1 MDANRDDDPDKDYWE
16 KLWTAFWGLTGD
28 EENAL
33 QRLRSVVIGGNLGSN
48 INKVGSVPFAK
59 DILSIISGYSVARTD
74 MEVAEDII
82 NASKSFIDSMGGN
95 GKKTRPEALSNVIA
109 AGAKLAGLP
118 VSNLK
123 RELVTTVRTAIQ
135 ATGNVAIEY
144 EYEKLFYNIY
154 STSNKDRYMGL
165 AFKAL
170 EQSDL
175 TTYEHIRKELKDFMA
190 LDNSSV
196 DSSMRSK
203 LDKERENDEDF
214 RLPDAA
220 ASLIGAKDRY
230 GTGEGEDKFTEND
243 LSSDDYIVYSRRKSE
258 LYRSM
263 ESGLED
269 SQVFRAFT
277 DEQKGKA
284 LSSAETY
291 AKKTALHEV
300 DKTYEVTDKWVLNAQ
315 EAQQKYGI
323 KPEIYVALKTQVS
336 DLESV
341 KDRNGDTITN
351 SKGLL
356 IMQAVYNM
364 PGLSEKQR
372 NALFEYLGVGKSIRH
387 YNKALV
393 NEKVR
398 KNARLAGK

>member
-1 MDANRDDDPDKDYWE
+1 
-16 KLWTAFWGLTGD
+16 
-28 EENAL
+28 
-33 QRLRSVVIGGNLGSN
+33 
-48 INKVGSVPFAK
+48 
-59 DILSIISGYSVARTD
+59 

-82 NASKSFIDSMGGN
+82 NASKSFIDSMGDN
-95 GKKTRPEALSNVIA
+95 GKKTRAEALSNVIA
-109 AGAKLAGLP
+109 AGAKIAGLP

-170 EQSDL
+170 EQGDL

-190 LDNSSV
+190 LDSTSV
-196 DSSMRSK
+196 DSGMQSRLEK
-203 LDKERENDEDF
+203 KQEKDGDY
-214 RLPDAA
+214 RLPQNA
-220 ASLIGAKDRY
+220 ASLIGAKDSY
-230 GTGEGEDKFTEND
+230 DDSEGEDKFTEND

-258 LYRSM
+258 LYSSM
-263 ESGLED
+263 ESGLKD
-269 SQVFRAFT
+269 SQVFGAFT
-277 DEQKGKA
+277 DEQKDKA

-291 AKKTALHEV
+291 AKKTALHET
-300 DKTYEVTDKWVLNAQ
+300 DKTYEISDKWVLKAQ
-315 EAQQKYGI
+315 EAQKKYGI

-341 KDRNGDTITN
+341 KDRNGETIPN

>member
-1 MDANRDDDPDKDYWE
+1 
-16 KLWTAFWGLTGD
+16 
-28 EENAL
+28 
-33 QRLRSVVIGGNLGSN
+33 
-48 INKVGSVPFAK
+48 
-59 DILSIISGYSVARTD
+59 
-74 MEVAEDII
+74 
-82 NASKSFIDSMGGN
+82 
-95 GKKTRPEALSNVIA
+95 
-109 AGAKLAGLP
+109 
-118 VSNLK
+118 
-123 RELVTTVRTAIQ
+123 
-135 ATGNVAIEY
+135 
-144 EYEKLFYNIY
+144 
-154 STSNKDRYMGL
+154 
-165 AFKAL
+165 
-170 EQSDL
+170 
-175 TTYEHIRKELKDFMA
+175 MA
-190 LDNSSV
+190 V
-196 DSSMRSK
+196 DSTTADSAMRTR
-203 LDKERENDEDF
+203 LEDKQEADEDY
-214 RLPDAA
+214 RLPKEAA
-220 ASLIGAKDRY
+220 ALIGAKTRY
-230 GTGEGEDKFTEND
+230 DDSESEDKFTEND

-258 LYRSM
+258 LYSSM

-277 DEQKGKA
+277 DEQKDKA

-291 AKKTALHEV
+291 AKKTALHET
-300 DKTYEVTDKWVLNAQ
+300 DKTYEITDKWILKAQ
-315 EAQQKYGI
+315 EAQQKYSI

-341 KDRNGDTITN
+341 KDRNGETIPN

>member
-1 MDANRDDDPDKDYWE
+1 MFAACS
-16 KLWTAFWGLTGD
+16 KLF
-28 EENAL
+28 
-33 QRLRSVVIGGNLGSN
+33 
-48 INKVGSVPFAK
+48 
-59 DILSIISGYSVARTD
+59 
-74 MEVAEDII
+74 
-82 NASKSFIDSMGGN
+82 
-95 GKKTRPEALSNVIA
+95 
-109 AGAKLAGLP
+109 GLP
-118 VSNLK
+118 VANIK
-123 RELVTTVRTAIQ
+123 RDAMAAAQTAVQ
-135 ATGNVAIEY
+135 ATGSVALEY
-144 EYEKLFYNIY
+144 EFEKFTYNIY
-154 STSNKDRYMGL
+154 STANKSRYMNL

-170 EQSDL
+170 ERGDL

-220 ASLIGAKDRY
+220 ASLIGAKDSY
-230 GTGEGEDKFTEND
+230 DDSEGEDKFTEND

-258 LYRSM
+258 LYSSI

-269 SQVFRAFT
+269 SQVFMAFA
-277 DEQKGKA
+277 DEQKNKA

-291 AKKTALHEV
+291 AKKTALHET
-300 DKTYEVTDKWVLNAQ
+300 DKTYEITDKWVLNAQ

-341 KDRNGDTITN
+341 KDRNGETIPN